1 MMPQSLYDL
10 AGGAEG
16 MQRLAATFYQH
27 VFDDPLMVPLF
38 RDPNEDH
45 VGRMALWLGEFFG
58 GPIEHTRQRGGFY
71 TTIAAHDALNI
82 SDAQRDRW
90 ITYMTAACE
99 EAEMPPEVI
108 DAFTPFI
115 YSGARAAQR
124 HSRFQI
130 NR

>member
-1 MMPQSLYDL
+1 MPKTFYEL

-16 MQRLAATFYQH
+16 VQRLAAAFYRR
-27 VFDDPLMVPLF
+27 VFDDPLMLPLF
-38 RDPNEDH
+38 EDPTEDH

-71 TTIAAHDALNI
+71 TAVAVHEPLNI

-90 ITYMTAACE
+90 INYMMAACE
-99 EAEMPPEVI
+99 EVNLPEAVV
-108 DAFTPFI
+108 DFFTPFI

-124 HSRFQI
+124 HSRF
-130 NR
+130 